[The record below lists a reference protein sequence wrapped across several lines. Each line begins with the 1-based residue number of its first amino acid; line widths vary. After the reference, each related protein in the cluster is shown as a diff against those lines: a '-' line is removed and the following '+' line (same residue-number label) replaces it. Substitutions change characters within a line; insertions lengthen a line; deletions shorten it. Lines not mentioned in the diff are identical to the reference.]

1 MRMKVSGSFAAVA
14 VALALGSVALA
25 DTVTIGNLGNLPPG
39 KTVTIKYDALVHP
52 VPAGTTQLST
62 QGTVGWNSSLTGQTD
77 DPDTGAAGD
86 ATITTIVAAPD
97 VIISK
102 TDSTTL
108 AAPGSLHIYTL
119 TIGNIGTRG
128 ASGVVVT
135 EGVPAGTT
143 FTSASSSV
151 GWNCVA
157 STCTHAVGAPNVEV
171 GQTYTLAFA
180 VTVNTP
186 PGVSSIT
193 NTASVVDD
201 GTNGADSNTGNNIAT
216 DIDAVATPTPTST
229 STPTATSTPAPTPTP
244 AAIGLERTHLN
255 FGVVKNGS
263 TLIYVTPPQRVG
275 LSLPGGA
282 WTTSVDQPWVSVT
295 PPNGG
300 SPTLLSIQISSGN
313 GLPAAGAASTATIT
327 ITAPGATNSP
337 QQITVDVVVYA
348 QGTTA
353 PFGSLDTPTN
363 NLTGAHGAFAVTG
376 WALDDIGVT
385 KVQIYRDL
393 VAGDP
398 PPAPNGKTYIG
409 DATFV
414 SGQRPDIDASHPT
427 WPLNYRAAWGY
438 LMLTN
443 MLPDLNLQ
451 TPAGG
456 NGTFTLYAYATD
468 VEGTTVLLGART
480 FTCAN
485 ATATQPFGT
494 IDTPM
499 SGETVT
505 GQVNNFGW
513 VLTAQP
519 SFMPTNGSTIHMFI
533 DGVQQPGSALY
544 NLPRSDVATLFPG
557 YANTAGPVGYFSFDS
572 TGLANGLHTIF
583 WVATD
588 NNGHTDGIGSRFF
601 WVLN

>member
-1 MRMKVSGSFAAVA
+1 MGARTLNRILAVLTLTCSA
-14 VALALGSVALA
+14 GVALSDVVN
-25 DTVTIGNLGNLPPG
+25 VTNLGNLPVG
-39 KTVTIKYDALVHP
+39 KTVTIRYHAIVSNL
-52 VPAGTTQLST
+52 PAGVTQLST
-62 QGTVGWNSSLTGQTD
+62 QGTVGWNSSLTGPTD
-77 DPDTGAAGD
+77 DPDTGTAGD
-86 ATITTIVAAPD
+86 ATITTIAAAPD
-97 VIISK
+97 VTITK
-102 TDSTTL
+102 TDGTGT
-108 AAPGSLHIYTL
+108 AAPGATLVYTI
-119 TIGNIGTRG
+119 TVGNIGTRG

-143 FTSASSSV
+143 FTSVSSSV

-171 GQTYTLAFA
+171 GQTYGLQFA
-180 VTVNTP
+180 LTVS
-186 PGVSSIT
+186 VSASGSVS
-193 NTASVVDD
+193 NTATVADD
-201 GTNGADSNTGNNIAT
+201 GNNGVDPNGANNSAT
-216 DIDAVATPTPTST
+216 DIDAVATPTATNT
-229 STPTATSTPAPTPTP
+229 ATPTATSTPTPTPTLSTMS
-244 AAIGLERTHLN
+244 LERTHLN

-263 TLIYVTPPQRVG
+263 TLIYVTPLQTVG
-275 LSLPGGA
+275 LTVHGA
-282 WTTSVDQPWVSVT
+282 WTTSVDQSWVSVT
-295 PPNGG
+295 PSG
-300 SPTLLSIQISSGN
+300 SNSALLSIQVTTGA
-313 GLPAAGAASTATIT
+313 GLPASGAAQRATIT

-337 QQITVDVVVYA
+337 QQITVDVLVYA

-353 PFGSLDTPTN
+353 PYGSLDTPGN
-363 NLTGAHGAFAVTG
+363 NLTNAHGALAVTG

-385 KVQIYRDL
+385 KVQIYRDV

-398 PPAPNGKTYIG
+398 TPAPNGKTYIG

-414 SGQRPDIDASHPT
+414 TGQRPDIDASHPS

-468 VEGTTVLLGART
+468 VEGTTVLLGTRT
-480 FTCAN
+480 FTCTN

-494 IDTPM
+494 IDTPA
-499 SGETVT
+499 SGQTVT
-505 GQVNNFGW
+505 GPVDNFGW

-519 SFMPTNGSTIHMFI
+519 SIVPTDGSTIHLFI
-533 DGVQQPGSALY
+533 DGVQQPSSALY
-544 NLPRSDVATLFPG
+544 NLPRNDVATLFPG

-583 WVATD
+583 WVASD

>member
-1 MRMKVSGSFAAVA
+1 MTARQLGAVVMAAMMVFLTVA
-14 VALALGSVALA
+14 AAAA
-25 DTVTIGNLGNLPPG
+25 DTVTIGNLGNLPRG
-39 KTVTIKYDALVHP
+39 KTVIIKYDALVPP
-52 VPAGTTQLST
+52 VPAGTTQLQT
-62 QGTVGWNSSLTGQTD
+62 QGTIGWNSSLTGQTD
-77 DPDTGAAGD
+77 DPDTVAAGD
-86 ATITTIVAAPD
+86 ATITSIVAAPD
-97 VIISK
+97 LTITK
-102 TDSTTL
+102 TDGTGTV
-108 AAPGSLHIYTL
+108 APGATLVYT
-119 TIGNIGTRG
+119 ISVGNIGTRG

-135 EGVPAGTT
+135 EGVPSGTSFNAG
-143 FTSASSSV
+143 ASSA
-151 GWNCVA
+151 GWICVA
-157 STCTHAVGAPNVEV
+157 SVCTHAVGAPNVEV
-171 GQTYTLAFA
+171 TQTYQLLFA
-180 VTVNTP
+180 VTVS
-186 PGVSSIT
+186 VSASGSVT
-193 NTASVVDD
+193 NTATVADD
-201 GTNGADSNTGNNIAT
+201 GSNGADANGTNNSAT
-216 DIDAVATPTPTST
+216 DIDAVATPTATNTP
-229 STPTATSTPAPTPTP
+229 TPTATSTPTPTPTL
-244 AAIGLERTHLN
+244 GTMSLERTHLN
-255 FGVVKNGS
+255 FGVVKNGL
-263 TLIYVTPPQRVG
+263 TLIYVTPLQTVG
-275 LSLPGGA
+275 LTVHGA
-282 WTTSVDQPWVSVT
+282 WTTSVDQSWVSVT
-295 PPNGG
+295 PSG
-300 SPTLLSIQISSGN
+300 SNSALLSIQVTTGA
-313 GLPAAGAASTATIT
+313 GLPASGAAQRATIT

-353 PFGSLDTPTN
+353 PYGSLDTPGN
-363 NLTGAHGAFAVTG
+363 NLTNAHGALAVTG

-385 KVQIYRDL
+385 KVQIYRDV

-398 PPAPNGKTYIG
+398 TPAPNGKTYIG

-414 SGQRPDIDASHPT
+414 TGQRPDIDASHPS

-468 VEGTTVLLGART
+468 VEGTTVLLGTRT
-480 FTCAN
+480 FTCTN

-494 IDTPM
+494 IDTPA
-499 SGETVT
+499 SGQTVS

-519 SFMPTNGSTIHMFI
+519 SIVPTDGSTIHLFI

-544 NLPRSDVATLFPG
+544 NLPRNDVATLFPG